1 VIDRVGVSILMIT
14 LQEIR
19 DAKRTING
27 LVRRTPLIRSSFLS
41 ELCHGDFF
49 LKLEN
54 LQLTNAFKIRGAIN
68 KIQRMSSEELKRGIV
83 TASAGNHAQ
92 GVAVAAEKLG
102 LKLDVKIVVPENT
115 PRIKIEKI
123 RKHDVDLIC
132 FGNIYDEAEQ
142 HAKKISQE
150 TGATYI
156 SPYNDEL
163 IIAGQGTIGLEI
175 LEDMQNVD
183 RILVPVGGGG
193 LIAGISLAVNHIKP
207 DVELFGVQS
216 EASPSMHSSL
226 KAGELVN
233 VEVRESLADGLSGNI
248 EAESITF
255 QIIQRN
261 VDDLIL
267 VKEESIRRAIYLLWS
282 KDGQIVEGAAAT
294 VVSALLENPQLFSGK
309 KTVAVITGGNIEDSV
324 LNEILASEMR
334 M

>member
-1 VIDRVGVSILMIT
+1 MDILMIT
-14 LQEIR
+14 LQAIQ

-27 LVRRTPLIRSSFLS
+27 SVRRTPLIRSTYLS
-41 ELCHGDFF
+41 ELCHGEFF

-54 LQLTNAFKIRGAIN
+54 LQVTNAFKIRGAVN
-68 KIQRMSSEELKRGIV
+68 KIQHMSSDELKRGIV

-92 GVAVAAEKLG
+92 GVAVAAESLG
-102 LKLDVKIVVPENT
+102 LRLDVKIVVPENT
-115 PRIKIEKI
+115 PRIKIDKI
-123 RKHDVDLIC
+123 RKHDVNLIC

-142 HAKKISQE
+142 HAKEIAKE
-150 TGATYI
+150 AGATYV

-175 LEDMQNVD
+175 LEDLPNVD

-193 LIAGISLAVNHIKP
+193 LISGISLAAKHMKSN
-207 DVELFGVQS
+207 VELFGVQS
-216 EASPSMHSSL
+216 EASPSMQRSL
-226 KAGELVN
+226 KAGKLVT
-233 VEVRESLADGLSGNI
+233 VTVRESLADGLSGNI
-248 EAESITF
+248 EAGSITF

-261 VDDLIL
+261 VDNLIL
-267 VKEESIRRAIYLLWS
+267 VKEESIRKAIYLLWN

-294 VVSALLENPQLFSGK
+294 VVSALLENPQSFSGK

-324 LNEILASEMR
+324 LNQILASEMR

>member
-1 VIDRVGVSILMIT
+1 MDILMIT
-14 LQEIR
+14 LQQIQ

-27 LVRRTPLIRSSFLS
+27 SVRRTPLIRSSFLS

-54 LQLTNAFKIRGAIN
+54 LQLTNAFKIRGAVN
-68 KIQRMSSEELKRGIV
+68 KIQHMSSEELKRGIV

-102 LKLDVKIVVPENT
+102 LKLDVKIVVPLNT

-123 RKHDVDLIC
+123 KKHNVNLIC

-142 HAKKISQE
+142 HAKEISQE

-175 LEDMQNVD
+175 LEDMPNVD

-193 LIAGISLAVNHIKP
+193 LISGISLAARNIKP
-207 DVELFGVQS
+207 DVEIFGVQS

-226 KAGELVN
+226 KAGELVT

-248 EAESITF
+248 EAGSITF
-255 QIIQRN
+255 QIMRRN

-267 VKEESIRRAIYLLWS
+267 VKEESIRKAIYLLWK

-294 VVSALLENPQLFSGK
+294 VVSALLENPQPFSSK
-309 KTVAVITGGNIEDSV
+309 RTVAVITGGNIEDSV
-324 LNEILASEMR
+324 LNEILASEMK